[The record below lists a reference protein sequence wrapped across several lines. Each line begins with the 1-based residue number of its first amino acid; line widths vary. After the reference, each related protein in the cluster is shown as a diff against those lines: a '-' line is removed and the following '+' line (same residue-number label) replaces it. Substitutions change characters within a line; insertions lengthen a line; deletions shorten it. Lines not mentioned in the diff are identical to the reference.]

1 MTHEVTEAEVR
12 HSLATDPHYPL
23 GEPDA
28 MKWAIAF
35 CQTATMANPLG
46 RALRKVPDGDAQ
58 DELVGIM
65 VGWFA
70 NCMATQ
76 EMIDSGGSLLNADG
90 MQSILDGEMVAHPEL
105 HR

>member
-1 MTHEVTEAEVR
+1 MADTETEVR
-12 HSLATDPHYPL
+12 QHLATDSHYPL

-35 CQTATMANPLG
+35 RILCEGKGP
-46 RALRKVPDGDAQ
+46 PDDG
-58 DELVGIM
+58 VM

-76 EMIDSGGSLLNADG
+76 EMIDSGGSFLNADG
-90 MQSILDGEMVAHPEL
+90 MQSILDGEMEAHPEFG
-105 HR
+105 R